1 MADNSKNLKQ
11 PSDITLRA
19 QAVLDAQLTQNAPHT
34 LYIAGYHTLHGKHVA
49 LQRCR
54 ESILLW
60 TEAVADAAPAEFQ
73 KHLKIRY
80 AKDKSRSSNLNGK
93 NASRLKIG
101 NPIDYWEFH
110 SVHELSKFIE
120 WYKK

>member
-1 MADNSKNLKQ
+1 MADSTKNKKQ
-11 PSDITLRA
+11 PSEISLRA
-19 QAVLDAQLTQNAPHT
+19 QAILDVQLTQNASPT

-60 TEAVADAAPAEFQ
+60 TEAVANSAPTEFQ
-73 KHLKIRY
+73 KHLKNRY

-93 NASRLKIG
+93 NDSRLKVG
-101 NPIDYWEFH
+101 NPVDYWEFH
-110 SVHELSKFIE
+110 SVDELSKFIE